1 MDATRTTHLCRKMLT
16 EDEDRRWSE
25 DARVGDLRPGW
36 KAAGGAGRA
45 LSTPC
50 TGNNSSI
57 SQQPPV
63 PVPALR
69 SRRKTEIYPT
79 FEQQLTTQIGFLNFD
94 IAIVMMNTDTLIHI

>member
-1 MDATRTTHLCRKMLT
+1 MLT

-45 LSTPC
+45 HLAPGTIAASASSLPC
-50 TGNNSSI
+50 PC
-57 SQQPPV
+57 QPSRSRSPQ
-63 PVPALR
+63 PAR

-79 FEQQLTTQIGFLNFD
+79 FEQQLTTRIGFLNFD
-94 IAIVMMNTDTLIHI
+94 IAIVMMNTDTLIYI